1 MCKVVPI
8 GMSMRVTSAGGT
20 IWEDEGDISRW
31 YLLG

>member
-8 GMSMRVTSAGGT
+8 GRMRVTSAGGT
-20 IWEDEGDISRW
+20 YWEGEGDVSRW